1 LKICQL
7 CRKVRETTYI
17 SVKPIRFMAIL
28 PIYQL
33 PAPVLRQEARKITEI
48 NGKLQGLIDDMG
60 ETMYAAPGLG
70 LAANQVGE
78 LQRLIV
84 FDVSHKEG
92 RPRKL
97 QVVLNPCIVAG
108 EGEIVHEEGCLSV
121 ADFSAEVRRHAKVLI
136 KGLDREGKPIEI
148 TGEGLLAVVLQ
159 HEIDHLNGILF
170 IDHISRL
177 KRGLY
182 LRRLKK
188 QAAAR

>member
-1 LKICQL
+1 
-7 CRKVRETTYI
+7 
-17 SVKPIRFMAIL
+17 MALL
-28 PIYQL
+28 PICKL
-33 PAPVLRQEARKITEI
+33 PDAVLRQQAREITEI
-48 NGKLQGLIDDMG
+48 NGQLQGLIDAMA

-78 LQRLIV
+78 LKRLIV
-84 FDVSHKEG
+84 FDVSHKECKA
-92 RPRKL
+92 RQL
-97 QVVLNPCIVAG
+97 QVVLNPYVVEA
-108 EGEIVHEEGCLSV
+108 ESEITHEEGCLSV
-121 ADFSAEVRRHAKVLI
+121 PDFTAEVRRHGKVLV

-159 HEIDHLNGILF
+159 HEIDHLNGVLF

>member
-1 LKICQL
+1 
-7 CRKVRETTYI
+7 
-17 SVKPIRFMAIL
+17 MAVL
-28 PIYQL
+28 PICKL
-33 PAPVLRQEARKITEI
+33 PDPVLRREAREIADI
-48 NGKLQGLIDDMG
+48 NGNLQRLVDDMA

-78 LQRLIV
+78 LKRLIV

-92 RPRKL
+92 GPRRL
-97 QVVLNPCIVAG
+97 QVVLNPCIVDA
-108 EGEIVHEEGCLSV
+108 EGEITHEEGCLSV
-121 ADFSAEVRRHAKVLI
+121 ADFAAEVRRHAKVLV

-159 HEIDHLNGILF
+159 HEIDHLNGVLF

-182 LRRLKK
+182 LRRLQK
-188 QAAAR
+188 QAAGR

>member
-1 LKICQL
+1 
-7 CRKVRETTYI
+7 
-17 SVKPIRFMAIL
+17 MAVL
-28 PIYQL
+28 PICKL
-33 PAPVLRQEARKITEI
+33 PDPVLRREAEEVANI
-48 NGKLQGLIDDMG
+48 NGKLQRLIDDMT

-78 LQRLIV
+78 LKRLIV
-84 FDVSHKEG
+84 FDVAHKEG
-92 RPRKL
+92 RARKPW
-97 QVVLNPCIVAG
+97 VVLNPCIVAS
-108 EGEIVHEEGCLSV
+108 EGEIIHEEGCLSV
-121 ADFSAEVRRHAKVLI
+121 ADFSAEVQRHAQVLV

-177 KRGLY
+177 KRGLF

-188 QAAAR
+188 QVGAR

>member
-1 LKICQL
+1 
-7 CRKVRETTYI
+7 
-17 SVKPIRFMAIL
+17 MAVL
-28 PIYQL
+28 PILKL
-33 PAPVLRQEARKITEI
+33 PEAVLRQEAREITEI
-48 NGKLQGLIDDMG
+48 NGKLQRLIDDMAD
-60 ETMYAAPGLG
+60 TMYAAPGLG

-84 FDVSHKEG
+84 FDLSHKEG
-92 RPRKL
+92 RPREIKA
-97 QVVLNPCIVAG
+97 VLNPCIVAG
-108 EGEIVHEEGCLSV
+108 EGEITHEEGCLSV
-121 ADFSAEVRRHAKVLI
+121 ADFSAEVRRKAKVLV

-148 TGEGLLAVVLQ
+148 IGEGLLAVVLQ

>member
-1 LKICQL
+1 
-7 CRKVRETTYI
+7 
-17 SVKPIRFMAIL
+17 MAVL
-28 PIYQL
+28 PICKL
-33 PAPVLRQEARKITEI
+33 PDPVLRQQAREVSEI
-48 NGKLQGLIDDMG
+48 NGNLQRLIDDMA

-78 LQRLIV
+78 LRRLII
-84 FDVSHKEG
+84 FDVAHKEG
-92 RPRKL
+92 KPRQL
-97 QVVLNPCIVAG
+97 QVVLNPCITAQ
-108 EGEIVHEEGCLSV
+108 EGEIIHEEGCLSV
-121 ADFSAEVRRHAKVLI
+121 VDFSAEVRRHARVVV

-148 TGEGLLAVVLQ
+148 TGEGLMAVVLQ
-159 HEIDHLNGILF
+159 HEIDHLNGVLF

>member
-1 LKICQL
+1 MALIPILK
-7 CRKVRETTYI
+7 
-17 SVKPIRFMAIL
+17 L
-28 PIYQL
+28 PE
-33 PAPVLRQEARKITEI
+33 AVLRQEAREITEI
-48 NGKLQGLIDDMG
+48 NGKLQRLIDDMAD
-60 ETMYAAPGLG
+60 TMYAAPGLG

-84 FDVSHKEG
+84 FDLSHKEG

-97 QVVLNPCIVAG
+97 QAVLNPCIVAG
-108 EGEIVHEEGCLSV
+108 EGEITHEEGCLSV
-121 ADFSAEVRRHAKVLI
+121 ADFSAEVRRQAQVLV

-148 TGEGLLAVVLQ
+148 IGEGLLAIVLQ

-182 LRRLKK
+182 LRRLQK

>member
-1 LKICQL
+1 
-7 CRKVRETTYI
+7 
-17 SVKPIRFMAIL
+17 MAVL
-28 PIYQL
+28 PICKL
-33 PAPVLRQEARKITEI
+33 PEPVLRQKAADITEI
-48 NGKLQGLIDDMG
+48 TGKLQRLIDNMA

-78 LQRLIV
+78 LKRLIV
-84 FDVSHKEG
+84 FDVVHKEG
-92 RPRKL
+92 KSRQL
-97 QVVLNPCIVAG
+97 QVVLNPCIVAAG
-108 EGEIVHEEGCLSV
+108 GEITHEEGCLSV
-121 ADFSAEVRRHAKVLI
+121 TDFSAEVRRHAQVVV
-136 KGLDREGKPIEI
+136 KGLDRNGKPIEI

-188 QAAAR
+188 QAASR

>member
-1 LKICQL
+1 
-7 CRKVRETTYI
+7 
-17 SVKPIRFMAIL
+17 MAVL
-28 PIYQL
+28 PICKL
-33 PAPVLRQEARKITEI
+33 PDPVLRQQAQEVTEI
-48 NGKLQGLIDDMG
+48 NGKLQGLIDDMA

-70 LAANQVGE
+70 LAANQVGQ
-78 LQRLIV
+78 LHRLIV

-92 RPRKL
+92 GPRKPR
-97 QVVLNPCIVAG
+97 VVLNPCITAR

-121 ADFSAEVRRHAKVLI
+121 VDFAAEVRRHARVVV
-136 KGLDREGKPIEI
+136 KGQDRQGKPIEI

>member
-1 LKICQL
+1 
-7 CRKVRETTYI
+7 
-17 SVKPIRFMAIL
+17 MAVL
-28 PIYQL
+28 PICKL
-33 PAPVLRQEARKITEI
+33 PEAVLRQEAKEVAEI
-48 NGKLQGLIDDMG
+48 NGQTQRLIDDMV

-70 LAANQVGE
+70 LAANQVGA

-84 FDVSHKEG
+84 FDVAQKEG
-92 RPRKL
+92 KPR
-97 QVVLNPCIVAG
+97 QPQIVLNPCIVGA
-108 EGEIVHEEGCLSV
+108 EGEITHEEGCLSV
-121 ADFSAEVRRHAKVLI
+121 ADFSAEVRRHAQVVV

-148 TGEGLLAVVLQ
+148 IGEGLLAVVLQ

>member
-1 LKICQL
+1 
-7 CRKVRETTYI
+7 
-17 SVKPIRFMAIL
+17 MAIIPIFKL
-28 PIYQL
+28 PE
-33 PAPVLRQEARKITEI
+33 AVLRQEAREITEI
-48 NGKLQGLIDDMG
+48 NGKLQRLIDDMG
-60 ETMYAAPGLG
+60 DTMYAAPGLG

-84 FDVSHKEG
+84 FDLSHKEG

-97 QVVLNPCIVAG
+97 QAVLNPCIVDG
-108 EGEIVHEEGCLSV
+108 EGEITHEEGCLSV
-121 ADFSAEVRRHAKVLI
+121 PDFAAEVRRQAQVLV

-148 TGEGLLAVVLQ
+148 VGEGLLAIVLQ
-159 HEIDHLNGILF
+159 HEIDHLNGVLF

>member
-1 LKICQL
+1 
-7 CRKVRETTYI
+7 
-17 SVKPIRFMAIL
+17 MAVL
-28 PIYQL
+28 PICRL
-33 PAPVLRQEARKITEI
+33 PDAVLRQEAREVTDI
-48 NGKLQGLIDDMG
+48 NGKMQRLIDNMA

-92 RPRKL
+92 GPRKL
-97 QVVLNPCIVAG
+97 QVVLNPRIVAK
-108 EGEIVHEEGCLSV
+108 EGEILYEEGCLSV
-121 ADFSAEVRRHAKVLI
+121 PDFSAEVRRHAKVLV

-148 TGEGLLAVVLQ
+148 TGEGLLAIVLQ

-177 KRGLY
+177 KRGLF

-188 QAAAR
+188 QAADR

>member
-1 LKICQL
+1 
-7 CRKVRETTYI
+7 
-17 SVKPIRFMAIL
+17 MALL
-28 PIYQL
+28 PICKL
-33 PAPVLRQEARKITEI
+33 PDAVLRREAKEIVDI
-48 NGKLQGLIDDMG
+48 NGNLQRLVDDMA

-84 FDVSHKEG
+84 FDVAHKEG
-92 RPRKL
+92 QPRRP
-97 QVVLNPCIVAG
+97 QVVLNPCIAAA
-108 EGEIVHEEGCLSV
+108 EGEITHDEGCLSV
-121 ADFSAEVRRHAKVLI
+121 ADFSAEVRRHARVLV

-148 TGEGLLAVVLQ
+148 TGEGLLAIVLQ

-182 LRRLKK
+182 LRRLRK
-188 QAAAR
+188 QVATR

>member
-1 LKICQL
+1 
-7 CRKVRETTYI
+7 
-17 SVKPIRFMAIL
+17 MAVL
-28 PIYQL
+28 PIYKL
-33 PAPVLRQEARKITEI
+33 PASVLRQEAREITEI
-48 NGKLQGLIDDMG
+48 NGNLQRLINDMG
-60 ETMYAAPGLG
+60 ETMYTAPGLG

-84 FDVSHKEG
+84 FDVAHKEG

-97 QVVLNPCIVAG
+97 QVVLNPCISAG
-108 EGEIVHEEGCLSV
+108 EGEIIHEEGCLSV
-121 ADFSAEVRRHAKVLI
+121 ADFCADVRRHAKVLV
-136 KGLDREGKPIEI
+136 KGLDREGKPVEI

-188 QAAAR
+188 QEAAR

>member
-1 LKICQL
+1 
-7 CRKVRETTYI
+7 
-17 SVKPIRFMAIL
+17 MAVL
-28 PIYQL
+28 PIVTL
-33 PAPVLRQEARKITEI
+33 PEPVLRQEAREISEI
-48 NGKLQGLIDDMG
+48 NGKLQSLIDDMG

-70 LAANQVGE
+70 LAANQVGV

-92 RPRKL
+92 RPRQL
-97 QVVLNPCIVAG
+97 QVVLNPCIAAG

-121 ADFSAEVRRHAKVLI
+121 TDFSAEVRRHARVLV
-136 KGLDREGKPIEI
+136 KGLDREGRPIEI
-148 TGEGLLAVVLQ
+148 TGEGLMAVVLQ

-188 QAAAR
+188 QAAPR